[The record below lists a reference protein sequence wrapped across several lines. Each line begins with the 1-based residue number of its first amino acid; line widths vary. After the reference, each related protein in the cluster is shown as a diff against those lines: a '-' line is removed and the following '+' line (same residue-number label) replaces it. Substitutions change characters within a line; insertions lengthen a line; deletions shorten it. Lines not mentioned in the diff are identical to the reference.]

1 MSSGTEAETLEA
13 PQPVVAA
20 REPVLE
26 LTGATKKY
34 GNLTVVNEID
44 LAVERGELFALI
56 GPSGSGKS
64 TLMRLMVGQAEPTS
78 GKVLVAG
85 TEPSRF
91 DTKQQTI
98 VGYVPQH
105 FLLYPSLTV
114 QQNAHFAAGIYGI
127 GFFERRKRIR
137 ATLQRLGLWD
147 ARSRAARK
155 ISGGMQRRLSFA
167 CALLHRPSLLFV
179 DEPTAGLDP
188 MLRETIWNYLTELR
202 DEGVTIVIN
211 TQYLDEAEKSDRIGL
226 MNHGSLI
233 ALGTPADLRRQATRG
248 EAIDLVAEPLT
259 QEHAQRL
266 LALPGVVSVTQTGWA
281 SARVIVNDA
290 NEARPRIEQTLAES
304 GSQVQSIE
312 THVPVFEDVFRQLV
326 QEGGEP
332 NEIAD

>member
-1 MSSGTEAETLEA
+1 MSSAAEA
-13 PQPVVAA
+13 PALAA

-26 LTGATKKY
+26 LTGATKAY
-34 GNLTVVNEID
+34 GNLTVVNDVD
-44 LAVERGELFALI
+44 LVVERGELFALI

-64 TLMRLMVGQAEPTS
+64 TLMRMMVGQAVPTG
-78 GKVLVAG
+78 GKILVAG
-85 TEPSRF
+85 TEPHHF
-91 DTKQQTI
+91 NTKQQTI

-105 FLLYPSLTV
+105 FQLYPSLTV
-114 QQNAHFAAGIYGI
+114 QQNARFAAGIYGI

-137 ATLQRLGLWD
+137 ETLQRLGLWE
-147 ARSRAARK
+147 ARSRAARN

-188 MLRETIWNYLTELR
+188 MLRETIWNYLTDLKN
-202 DEGVTIVIN
+202 EGVTVVIN
-211 TQYLDEAEKSDRIGL
+211 TQYLDEAENSDRIGL

-233 ALGTPADLRRQATRG
+233 ALGTAAELRRKATRG

-259 QEHAQRL
+259 QDHAERL

-281 SARVIVNDA
+281 SARVIVHDA
-290 NEARPRIEQTLAES
+290 SEARPRIEQTLAEG
-304 GSQVQSIE
+304 GSRVQSIE
-312 THVPVFEDVFRQLV
+312 TYVPAFDDVFRQLV

-332 NEIAD
+332 DAIAS

>member
-1 MSSGTEAETLEA
+1 MSSASEAVA
-13 PQPVVAA
+13 PAA

-26 LTGATKKY
+26 LTGASKTY
-34 GNLTVVNEID
+34 GNLAVVNDVD
-44 LAVERGELFALI
+44 LVVERGELFALI

-64 TLMRLMVGQAEPTS
+64 TLMRMMVGQAVPTS

-85 TEPSRF
+85 AEPHSF

-114 QQNAHFAAGIYGI
+114 QQNAAFAAGIYGI

-137 ATLQRLGLWD
+137 RALERLGLWD
-147 ARSRAARK
+147 ARSRPARN

-167 CALLHRPSLLFV
+167 CALLHEPSMLFV

-188 MLRETIWNYLTELR
+188 MLRDTIWNYLTELQG
-202 DEGVTIVIN
+202 EGVTIVIN

-233 ALGTPADLRRQATRG
+233 ALGTPADLRRKALGG
-248 EAIDLVAEPLT
+248 EAIELVAEPLT

-281 SARVIVNDA
+281 SARVIVQDA
-290 NEARPRIEQTLAES
+290 NDARPRIEQTLAES
-304 GSQVQSIE
+304 GAQVQSID
-312 THVPVFEDVFRQLV
+312 TFVPEFDDVFRHLV
-326 QEGGEP
+326 EEGGERDA
-332 NEIAD
+332 IAS